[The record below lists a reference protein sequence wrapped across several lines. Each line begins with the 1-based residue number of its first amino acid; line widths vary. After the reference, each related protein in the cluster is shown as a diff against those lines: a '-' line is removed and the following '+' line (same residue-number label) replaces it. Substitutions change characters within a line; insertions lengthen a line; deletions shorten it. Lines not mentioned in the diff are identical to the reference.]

1 MPRRPTQREAILAL
15 IESEIADV
23 HTAFPAEVVEYD
35 AARQTVDVQPVVRDF
50 RDDDSGAPVFI
61 DRPLLHDV
69 PVGFPRG
76 GGFHLT
82 LPIAKGDHVLVICSE
97 QDTLIWRQTG
107 RVSNPGIA
115 DRHQINGCFA
125 LPCGYPDTK
134 AIGPAPSGDNL
145 VIGRDGE
152 SGDIVVTPSGSV
164 LIGAD
169 ATKECARKG
178 DTVKVTI
185 PAETFLVEAQA
196 GVPNPAPVEVD
207 GEITSGSSKVKVS
220 D

>member
-1 MPRRPTQREAILAL
+1 M
-15 IESEIADV
+15 

-50 RDDDSGAPVFI
+50 RDNDDGAPVFI

-134 AIGPAPSGDNL
+134 PLDPPPSADDL
-145 VIGRDGE
+145 VISSDDGA
-152 SGDIVVTPSGSV
+152 SAIVVKQGGEV
-164 LIGAD
+164 LAGD
-169 ATKECARKG
+169 ATASDFAALSSLVKG
-178 DTVKVTI
+178 ELDDFKSDLDGLKTALEAHTHTGVTAGTGSTGTSADFAAFS
-185 PAETFLVEAQA
+185 PHTPQSVAAEKT
-196 GVPNPAPVEVD
+196 
-207 GEITSGSSKVKVS
+207 KVK
-220 D
+220 